1 MTKSSG
7 YDIGDMV
14 FLVNGPVRLGRAAGE
29 YRIVGRLP
37 DADGQAQYRV
47 QSVSE
52 NFERRIV
59 AVEID
64 IERSPAHHQARQVSA
79 AISGERAWLKPS
91 SMKVHK

>member
-1 MTKSSG
+1 MTKPNG

-47 QSVSE
+47 QSIIE

-64 IERSPAHHQARQVSA
+64 VERSPGHHQASQATV
-79 AISGERAWLKPS
+79 AISGERAWLKPA